1 MKYIVDIKDVSYG
14 RIEVD
19 ADSVEQAQE
28 KAEEMYFDGLV
39 PWADCDVSYEV
50 QPDYRERRGNR

>member
-39 PWADCDVSYEV
+39 LWADCDVSYEV
-50 QPDYRERRGNR
+50 QPDYRERSGNR

>member
-50 QPDYRERRGNR
+50 QPDYRE